1 MGLLPN
7 GVEAALGILVLP
19 IVVSIG
25 YFCDGRMRRSQEDP
39 NSYQRGGSIS
49 SAYQDSASSME
60 HGLIETN
67 RHNFPKLVCAQA
79 KLLKSDSTASRCS
92 ICLED
97 YDDSDTLRMLPDCGH
112 LFHLKCVNLWLQI
125 HHLSNLP
132 KLAGLLINQADI

>member
-7 GVEAALGILVLP
+7 GVEAALGFLVLP

-25 YFCDGRMRRSQEDP
+25 YFCNGRMRRSQGDP

-49 SAYQDSASSME
+49 SDDQDSASSME
-60 HGLIETN
+60 HGLDETN
-67 RHNFPKLVCAQA
+67 RRSFPKLLYVQA
-79 KLLKSDSTASRCS
+79 KLLKSDSTASCCS

-112 LFHLKCVNLWLQI
+112 LFHLKCVNLCLRL
-125 HHLSNLP
+125 HHTCPICRN
-132 KLAGLLINQADI
+132 

>member
-60 HGLIETN
+60 HGLNETN